1 MEEGKVWN
9 LVLEKIKNDVTN
21 ITFKNYFKQTVLHSL
36 TYNTAKIICN
46 SGNIQKEFIEKYY
59 FNNLKKYF
67 LEVTENNVDVILI
80 TKDDLESE
88 ENKELPTF
96 QSNTTINNF
105 VHKSNLNKNLTFD
118 NFVVGKSNAIAAQC
132 ARVVALSPGDAYNP
146 FYLYGNSGV
155 GKTHLMQAVGNYI
168 EDNTNKKVL
177 YVPTEEFISDFTSMA
192 RQLNISNNTDKLEQF
207 KNKYRNIDVL
217 IIDDIQSLGTT
228 KTTQE
233 EFFNIFNELHNN
245 NKQIIVSS
253 DSSPNDLKKLEERL
267 KTRFAWSGSFN
278 IDPPDYDLRIN
289 IIKSKIKEKEIVGID
304 EGSIE
309 YIATNISSDVRSLE
323 GAIKRIL
330 LYHNMYGTCDLNTT
344 IDALRDLIGRGTGT
358 KNDINHIQKI
368 VADYYRISVDDL
380 KAKKRNPNILIPR
393 QIALYLCN
401 KHTKENLSKIGI
413 EFGQT
418 HSTVINAIN
427 RIEKLIKTKN
437 DMKKVIKDLEN
448 DINKQ

>member
-9 LVLEKIKNDVTN
+9 LVLEKIKNDVTDV
-21 ITFKNYFKQTVLHSL
+21 TFKNYFKQTVLHSL
-36 TYNTAKIICN
+36 TYNSAKIICN

-59 FNNLKKYF
+59 FNALKKYF
-67 LEVTENNVDVILI
+67 LEVTENNLDIILL

-88 ENKELPTF
+88 IETPKLHKNNLI
-96 QSNTTINNF
+96 INNF
-105 VHKSNLNKNLTFD
+105 IHKSNLNKNLTFD
-118 NFVVGKSNAIAAQC
+118 TFIVGKSNAIAAQC
-132 ARVVALSPGDAYNP
+132 ARVVSLSPGDSYNP

-155 GKTHLMQAVGNYI
+155 GKTHLMQAIGNYI

-192 RQLNISNNTDKLEQF
+192 RQLNVNNNTDKLEQF

-267 KTRFAWSGSFN
+267 KTRFLWSGAFN

-289 IIKSKIKEKEIVGID
+289 IIKSKIKEKEIVDID
-304 EGSIE
+304 NDSIE

-330 LYHNMYGTCDLNTT
+330 LYHNMYGTSDLNTT

-380 KAKKRNPNILIPR
+380 KAKRRSTNILIPR

-427 RIEKLIKTKN
+427 RVEKMIKTKI

>member
-1 MEEGKVWN
+1 MEKIKTYDN
-9 LVLEKIKNDVTN
+9 LLEKIKNDVTDV
-21 ITFKNYFKQTVLHSL
+21 TFKNYFKQTVLHSL
-36 TYNTAKIICN
+36 TYNSAKIICN

-59 FNNLKKYF
+59 FNALKKYF
-67 LEVTENNVDVILI
+67 LEVTENNLDIILL

-88 ENKELPTF
+88 IETPKLHKNNLI
-96 QSNTTINNF
+96 INNF
-105 VHKSNLNKNLTFD
+105 IHKSNLNKNLTFD
-118 NFVVGKSNAIAAQC
+118 TFIVGKSNAIAAQC
-132 ARVVALSPGDAYNP
+132 ARVVSLSPGDSYNP

-155 GKTHLMQAVGNYI
+155 GKTHLMQAIGNYI

-192 RQLNISNNTDKLEQF
+192 RQLNVNNNTDKLEQF

-267 KTRFAWSGSFN
+267 KTRFLWSGAFN

-289 IIKSKIKEKEIVGID
+289 IIKSKIKEKEIVDID
-304 EGSIE
+304 NDSIE

-330 LYHNMYGTCDLNTT
+330 LYHNMYGTSDLNTT

-380 KAKKRNPNILIPR
+380 KAKRRSPNILIPR

-427 RIEKLIKTKN
+427 RVEKMIKTKI

>member
-9 LVLEKIKNDVTN
+9 LVLEKIKNDVTDV
-21 ITFKNYFKQTVLHSL
+21 TFKNYFKQTVLHSL
-36 TYNTAKIICN
+36 TYNSAKIICN

-59 FNNLKKYF
+59 FNALKKYF
-67 LEVTENNVDVILI
+67 LEVTENNLDIILL

-88 ENKELPTF
+88 IETPKLHKNNLI
-96 QSNTTINNF
+96 INNF
-105 VHKSNLNKNLTFD
+105 IHKSNLNKNLTFD
-118 NFVVGKSNAIAAQC
+118 TFIVGKSNAIAAQC
-132 ARVVALSPGDAYNP
+132 ARVVSLSPGDSYNP

-155 GKTHLMQAVGNYI
+155 GKTHLMQAIGNYI

-192 RQLNISNNTDKLEQF
+192 RQLNVNNNTEKLEQF

-267 KTRFAWSGSFN
+267 KTRFLWSGAFN

-289 IIKSKIKEKEIVGID
+289 IIKSKIKEKEIID
-304 EGSIE
+304 IDNYSIE

-330 LYHNMYGTCDLNTT
+330 LYHNMYGTSDLNTT

-380 KAKKRNPNILIPR
+380 KAKRRSPNILIPR

-427 RIEKLIKTKN
+427 RVEKMIKTKI

>member
-1 MEEGKVWN
+1 MEEGKVWD
-9 LVLEKIKNDVTN
+9 LVLEKIKNDVTD
-21 ITFKNYFKQTVLHSL
+21 ITFKNYFKQTILHSL

-46 SGNIQKEFIEKYY
+46 SGNIQKEFIEKYH
-59 FNNLKKYF
+59 FNTLKKYL
-67 LEVTENNVDVILI
+67 LEVTENNVDIILL
-80 TKDDLESE
+80 TKDDLDNEQ
-88 ENKELPTF
+88 ELPII
-96 QSNTTINNF
+96 QNTNINNNNF

-118 NFVVGKSNAIAAQC
+118 TFIVGKSNAIAAQC
-132 ARVVALSPGDAYNP
+132 ARVVSLSPGDSYNP

-155 GKTHLMQAVGNYI
+155 GKTHLMQAIGNYI

-192 RQLNISNNTDKLEQF
+192 RQLNINNNTDKLEQF

-253 DSSPNDLKKLEERL
+253 DSSPNDLKKLEDRL
-267 KTRFAWSGSFN
+267 KTRFLWSGAFN

-289 IIKSKIKEKEIVGID
+289 IIKSKIKEKEIID
-304 EGSIE
+304 IDNDSIE

-330 LYHNMYGTCDLNTT
+330 LYHNMYGTSDLSTT

-427 RIEKLIKTKN
+427 RIEKLIKTKHE
-437 DMKKVIKDLEN
+437 MKQVIKELEN
-448 DINKQ
+448 DINKH

>member
-9 LVLEKIKNDVTN
+9 LVLEKIKNDVTDV
-21 ITFKNYFKQTVLHSL
+21 TFKNYFKQTVLHSL
-36 TYNTAKIICN
+36 TYNSAKIICN

-59 FNNLKKYF
+59 FNALKKYF
-67 LEVTENNVDVILI
+67 LEVTENNLDIILL

-88 ENKELPTF
+88 IETPKLHKNNLI
-96 QSNTTINNF
+96 INNF
-105 VHKSNLNKNLTFD
+105 IHKSNLNKNLTFD
-118 NFVVGKSNAIAAQC
+118 TFIVGKSNAIAAQC
-132 ARVVALSPGDAYNP
+132 ARVVSLSPGDSYNP

-155 GKTHLMQAVGNYI
+155 GKTHLMQAIGNYI

-192 RQLNISNNTDKLEQF
+192 RQLNVNNKV

-267 KTRFAWSGSFN
+267 KTRFLWSGAFN

-289 IIKSKIKEKEIVGID
+289 IIKSKIKEKEIVDID
-304 EGSIE
+304 NDSIE

-330 LYHNMYGTCDLNTT
+330 LYHNMYGTSDLNTT

-380 KAKKRNPNILIPR
+380 KAKRRSPNILIPR

-427 RIEKLIKTKN
+427 RVEKMIKTKI

>member
-9 LVLEKIKNDVTN
+9 LILEKIKNDVTD
-21 ITFKNYFKQTVLHSL
+21 ITFKNYFKQTILHSL

-46 SGNIQKEFIEKYY
+46 SGNIQKEFIEKYH
-59 FNNLKKYF
+59 FNTLKKYL
-67 LEVTENNVDVILI
+67 LEVTENNVDIILL
-80 TKDDLESE
+80 TKDDLDNEQ
-88 ENKELPTF
+88 ELPVI
-96 QSNTTINNF
+96 QNTSINTNNF

-118 NFVVGKSNAIAAQC
+118 TFIVGKSNAIAAQC
-132 ARVVALSPGDAYNP
+132 ARVVSLSPGDSYNP

-155 GKTHLMQAVGNYI
+155 GKTHLMQAIGNYI

-192 RQLNISNNTDKLEQF
+192 RQLNINNNTDKLEQF

-253 DSSPNDLKKLEERL
+253 DSSPNDLKKLEDRL
-267 KTRFAWSGSFN
+267 KTRFLWSGAFN

-289 IIKSKIKEKEIVGID
+289 IIKSKIKEKEIID
-304 EGSIE
+304 IDNDSIE

-330 LYHNMYGTCDLNTT
+330 LYHNMYCTSDLSTT

-427 RIEKLIKTKN
+427 RIEKLIKTKHE
-437 DMKKVIKDLEN
+437 MKQVIKELEN
-448 DINKQ
+448 DINKH